1 MGTTKWRKVFKDG
14 LKCMRLRSRLKR
26 VVKGRHWV
34 DDFSVYIEDL
44 GASIKRHTRSDLNKL
59 NRKRTRKHRKAI
71 EMFYGHIINPKITHY
86 DKRNS

>member
-1 MGTTKWRKVFKDG
+1 MG
-14 LKCMRLRSRLKR
+14 KCMIVASRLKR

-34 DDFSVYIEDL
+34 DDFIVYYENFY
-44 GASIKRHTRSDLNKL
+44 GSIKRHTRSDLNKL

-86 DKRNS
+86 DNRNS